1 MPLSPHSLSKAEVDP
16 ILAAPA
22 AFCQRARSSSP
33 AHRAPLRQARAWII
47 YIHTAA
53 PKWRQ
58 AVAHLS
64 DRDVP
69 VVLQRRVDHCDQLR
83 RCELPALHARQA
95 LLLLPLLR
103 PVITPVRGGGGGAAR
118 LAYGSQSCLGARLAH
133 GLAIG
138 LAAVQSVAVQQ
149 LLDLC
154 ERPRQ
159 SWSCVTTR
167 GHIIQRYTCYAHI
180 HAPARTHTHAHTHT
194 HLLLAAPF
202 ARQLA
207 SFTRLRVSQ
216 HRGVPQSMEAQ
227 VRQRTSP
234 ARDEPSQTTTD
245 ECLSDWPEPF
255 STPKRIEGTHR
266 AVAVG
271 FQRAD
276 TRPRRWPWRRR

>member
-1 MPLSPHSLSKAEVDP
+1 MVVNLVSAPGLHTASRSVLLQFSPWL
-16 ILAAPA
+16 
-22 AFCQRARSSSP
+22 CSSSLIC
-33 AHRAPLRQARAWII
+33 AKGQGRAG
-47 YIHTAA
+47 
-53 PKWRQ
+53 
-58 AVAHLS
+58 
-64 DRDVP
+64 
-69 VVLQRRVDHCDQLR
+69 
-83 RCELPALHARQA
+83 HA
-95 LLLLPLLR
+95 
-103 PVITPVRGGGGGAAR
+103 
-118 LAYGSQSCLGARLAH
+118 S
-133 GLAIG
+133 
-138 LAAVQSVAVQQ
+138 
-149 LLDLC
+149 
-154 ERPRQ
+154 PRE
-159 SWSCVTTR
+159 VTSSSAT
-167 GHIIQRYTCYAHI
+167 
-180 HAPARTHTHAHTHT
+180 HAMRTHTHPRARTRTHTHTHT